1 LNYIELCCSLCYIK
15 NIKNNPHKDY
25 KLIEVSDIESLSKE
39 NITIESVTNDFNETS
54 QKVIDLNNKIDNE
67 INKINELYKNTIN
80 DVTKSYTTFLFIFP
94 FFGKSVFSA
103 FNIIKKHEILIKE
116 ENELKERLKNE
127 VTKIKE
133 ELEIYLSESNNDIKI
148 NERINKG
155 IKNIED
161 KNIIKL
167 ISYISKIN
175 KNKRNNKKL
184 FNELMKN
191 IKFKYEEN
199 KINYEEYYFNGIPKP
214 KNIQFK
220 DITTSSI
227 NISWNIDNVEN
238 KEEIKYRIEMRKEN
252 EEFKEIYKGNNNN
265 YIINN
270 LIKDTNYEFIIYSF
284 YNNLIESK
292 SEIYKIKTLNLDSN
306 ILNESKRGNEFIKKL
321 NEWIGYKKMELIY
334 RGTRDGMTNTAFH
347 NKCDNK
353 GETITLI
360 KNEKGNI
367 FGGYASIPWTSN
379 NGYYSAPESFIFTL
393 SNIYNIEPTKF
404 PSKNDQKEVRNYSDE
419 GPGFGNGSD
428 LGVYGDI
435 LNKGGWSN
443 FPYTYPDILGKG
455 KSIFTGD
462 SNNSNSGFKIKEIE
476 VFKIFK

>member
-1 LNYIELCCSLCYIK
+1 MIKVNILICINIFLLNYIEICCSLCYIK
-15 NIKNNPHKDY
+15 NLKNNPHKDY
-25 KLIEVSDIESLSKE
+25 KLIELSDIESLSKE
-39 NITIESVTNDFNETS
+39 NITIESVSNDFNEIS
-54 QKVIDLNNKIDNE
+54 NKVIDLNNKIDNE
-67 INKINELYKNTIN
+67 INKINNLYKNTIN
-80 DVTKSYTTFLFIFP
+80 DITKSY
-94 FFGKSVFSA
+94 
-103 FNIIKKHEILIKE
+103 IKKHKILIKE
-116 ENELKERLKNE
+116 ENEIKDKLKNE
-127 VTKIKE
+127 VNKIKE
-133 ELEIYLSESNNDIKI
+133 KLEIYLYESNNNIKI

-161 KNIIKL
+161 KNMIKL

-175 KNKRNNKKL
+175 KNKRNNIKL
-184 FNELMKN
+184 FSELMKN
-191 IKFKYEEN
+191 IKFKYEED

-214 KNIQFK
+214 INIQFK
-220 DITTSSI
+220 DITNSSI

-238 KEEIKYRIEMRKEN
+238 EEEIKYRIEMRKEN

-306 ILNESKRGNEFIKKL
+306 ILSESKREEEFIKKL
-321 NEWIGYKKMELIY
+321 KEWIGYKKMELIY
-334 RGTRDGMTNTAFH
+334 RGTRDGNSFH

-367 FGGYASIPWTSN
+367 FGGYASIPWTSAN
-379 NGYYSAPESFIFTL
+379 KIFYSAPESFIFTL
-393 SNIYNIEPTKF
+393 SNNYNTKPTKF
-404 PSKNDQKEVRNYSDE
+404 ASKNDQQEVLHNYERGPIFGE
-419 GPGFGNGSD
+419 GD

-435 LNKGGWSN
+435 LKNGGWSF
-443 FPYTYPDILGKG
+443 FPNTYQDILGKG

-462 SNNSNSGFKIKEIE
+462 YNNSNEYFKIKEIE